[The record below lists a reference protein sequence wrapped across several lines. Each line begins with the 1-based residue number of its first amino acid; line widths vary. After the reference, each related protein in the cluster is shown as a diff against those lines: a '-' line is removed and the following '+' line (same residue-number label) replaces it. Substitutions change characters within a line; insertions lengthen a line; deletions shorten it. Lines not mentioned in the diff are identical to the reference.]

1 MLSEQSSRGNPHL
14 RQLKGFMSLMDELHE
29 AQEVLQARELAVF
42 ARLQYSTPRPPQQ
55 PQQQTE
61 LATKQCELPATQQQ
75 PNIELS
81 ATPQR
86 SPRQDIN
93 PLPWPQSELLT
104 PVCSNY
110 RSPASF
116 LAAIWLQDEESA
128 SPPLP
133 FSSAVCTPTSRRK
146 HRSHHHS
153 SLQPHS
159 SPSNQQLNTG
169 RSESFALNCQRWKES
184 QFALSKNTY
193 QYRVNHSFC
202 YAFSPVTE
210 QKYGGNVT
218 LNCSVSTPKKCDQD
232 IKKVK
237 WIHNSTDV
245 NREISYVKTSR
256 SSCSATV
263 TIMNFTYSN
272 ISPYDFMC
280 VVRMHGIMEPF
291 AFSPH
296 LTSEET
302 NSTTM
307 SKNNTNTAVTEKK
320 PGDNNSS
327 ISTPENCEHTKVKWI
342 HNITVWCRL
351 IVVVVSLATLITVV
365 LIVNILTKAVAKAKM
380 DGNMGYNEEDDETV
394 KQENAQPSDEG

>member
-1 MLSEQSSRGNPHL
+1 MITVFVFWIPALWFTGTQGGVSLLPLIVRDGKKVSLPCSKCSFWRFTGSNGAAKQELINQMSIGGKVTSDRLSVNTDC
-14 RQLKGFMSLMDELHE
+14 SLVIPKVTVED
-29 AQEVLQARELAVF
+29 AGR
-42 ARLQYSTPRPPQQ
+42 YT
-55 PQQQTE
+55 
-61 LATKQCELPATQQQ
+61 
-75 PNIELS
+75 
-81 ATPQR
+81 
-86 SPRQDIN
+86 
-93 PLPWPQSELLT
+93 
-104 PVCSNY
+104 
-110 RSPASF
+110 
-116 LAAIWLQDEESA
+116 
-128 SPPLP
+128 
-133 FSSAVCTPTSRRK
+133 CTVPE
-146 HRSHHHS
+146 
-153 SLQPHS
+153 
-159 SPSNQQLNTG
+159 NTG
-169 RSESFALNCQRWKES
+169 RNPGFVH
-184 QFALSKNTY
+184 FIDLS
-193 QYRVNHSFC
+193 V
-202 YAFSPVTE
+202 VVITE

-245 NREISYVKTSR
+245 NRDISYVKTSR